1 MPEEG
6 VALPSHPVRDGHFL
20 GVVRAGNVLC
30 CVLLLLALEGRP
42 TECLAAGDSRLAEA
56 LPGIESDIARSG
68 ADVAVAFRTLDGRSQ
83 WFLRADE
90 SFHAA
95 STMKVAVLI
104 ELYRQVHAGKVRL
117 EDPLILRNEFHS
129 LVDGSVY
136 TLDPADDSETDLY
149 RALGQSRTLGQLS
162 ELMITVSSNLA
173 TNLLMGKLGVDNIRA
188 GVQALGADGMNV
200 RRPLEDSKAFEQGL
214 NNTTTARALLQLLE
228 ALAAGRAVDR
238 EASQQMIAVLE
249 RQTVNDRIPTG
260 LPPGTPVAHKT
271 GEITKIRHDAA
282 IVYAPRPFVLVV
294 LTRGLT
300 DEKAADALIAG
311 IARRL
316 YEATR

>member
-1 MPEEG
+1 MSSQRLRERHVSG
-6 VALPSHPVRDGHFL
+6 LA
-20 GVVRAGNVLC
+20 RAGNVLC
-30 CVLLLLALEGRP
+30 CALLLLSSVCGAAK
-42 TECLAAGDSRLAEA
+42 CFAAGDARLAAA
-56 LPGIESDIARSG
+56 LPGIEAGIAKSG

-83 WFLRADE
+83 WFLHADE
-90 SFHAA
+90 PFHAA

-104 ELYRQVHAGKVRL
+104 ELYRQVHEGKVKL
-117 EDPLILRNEFHS
+117 DDPLTVMNEFHS

-149 RALGQSRTLGQLS
+149 RALGESRTLGQLS

-228 ALAAGRAVDR
+228 ALAAGRAVDPP
-238 EASQQMIAVLE
+238 ASQQMIAVLE
-249 RQTVNDRIPTG
+249 RQTVNERIPAG

-294 LTRGLT
+294 LTRGVT
-300 DEKAADALIAG
+300 DGKAADALIAD

-316 YEATR
+316 YEATQ